1 MINCLVLVD
10 LHPVHALSLYSFK
23 VAIFVVVLV
32 CIIII
37 IYYLFCYY
45 AGEDDFLGESGNV
58 SVGWNIEDMIDKIHH
73 RQKINLSRLSRDAH
87 YNI

>member
-1 MINCLVLVD
+1 MDYPDKETSPNTI
-10 LHPVHALSLYSFK
+10 K

-45 AGEDDFLGESGNV
+45 AGEDDFLGSESGNV